1 MTEDL
6 SRFRDAGGLVLARGT
21 IDELAVQR
29 LPTSPSNYE
38 IWIAHRA
45 GVSPELSREIEGRLL
60 RGEVFTDE
68 VNEELFDRYFAK
80 TRLSAQMIEA
90 SAGIARELA
99 DVVSSLRGAGVQAER
114 YAGELQSASQRM
126 EVGVAPSDFST
137 IVARLAATTR
147 EMADYNRQ
155 LEGKM
160 EVYSRQVETLQ
171 STLQNVR
178 VEALTDGL
186 TGLANRKHFDEIL
199 RSRIAD
205 EQVNKAGLC
214 LLLCDI
220 DHFKRVNDT
229 WGHQVGDQVIRYVA
243 GVLRHNAGSDA
254 LAARY
259 GGEEFAVLMP
269 RTMLTTAETVAK
281 NICRDVRAK
290 KLSRKSTGQVLGSVT
305 ISIGVSSY
313 RNAEGMGSFVGRADA
328 CLYHSKRTG
337 RDRVTTDSEEESAFA
352 A

>member
-6 SRFRDAGGLVLARGT
+6 SRFHNADGLVLARET
-21 IDELAVQR
+21 IDELGVQR
-29 LPTSPSNYE
+29 IPTSPANYE
-38 IWIAHRA
+38 IWIAHKTGA
-45 GVSPELSREIEGRLL
+45 SPELSRDIEARLL
-60 RGEVFTDE
+60 RGEAFTDE

-80 TRLSAQMIEA
+80 TRLSAQMVEA

-99 DVVSSLRGAGVQAER
+99 DVVSSLRGAGAQAGS

-126 EVGVAPSDFST
+126 DVGVAPSDFRT

-147 EMADYNRQ
+147 EMADHNRH
-155 LEGKM
+155 LEHKM

-199 RSRIAD
+199 RSRLAD
-205 EQVNKAGLC
+205 EETNGAGLC

-243 GVLRHNAGSDA
+243 GVLRHNAGSDS

-269 RTMLTTAETVAK
+269 RTMLTTAEAVAK

-290 KLSRKSTGQVLGSVT
+290 KLSRKSTGEVLGSVT
-305 ISIGVSSY
+305 ISIGISNY
-313 RNAEGMGSFVGRADA
+313 RNAEGIESFVGRADA
-328 CLYHSKRTG
+328 CLYHSKRSG
-337 RDRVTTDSEEESAFA
+337 RDRVTADAERESASA